1 MTGRI
6 TAMACYAGQS
16 VAAIQGVQPAGEIVA
31 ELVSGTEI
39 LLERHVQTAVH

>member
-16 VAAIQGVQPAGEIVA
+16 VAAIHRVQPAGEIVA
-31 ELVSGTEI
+31 ELVSGIEN
-39 LLERHVQTAVH
+39 LLEPHVPTAAQ